1 MNKKLVGED
10 KFDIRRS
17 QLIVPFGVG
26 SILNMLPNESLMLCG
41 LDEWDKNTGEKIY
54 DERLQKYLKVKYF
67 KTPASKKNYPKGLP
81 FIRFPKWYYCPNC
94 RSLKPLS
101 EWKKKWFEYHHRDFD
116 HPRCYKSGCREKLL
130 NPSRF
135 IIACKK
141 GHIDDFPWIE
151 WVHGKNICSNPDLEL
166 KSDIGIAGLG
176 GIKIICRTCGLERTM
191 AGSFNKDIFKK
202 IGFKCTGRKP
212 WQGKD
217 KKEKCQEYPVTLQ
230 RGASNVYFPK
240 VVSSICIPPYS
251 DDICTK
257 IQNTKE
263 WEYLS
268 TQTGGIDGEIK
279 KSFIEKI
286 AEDINESKDNINKVI
301 DRMLK
306 SSSGNVERQ
315 SDAEYRYDEY
325 RALTDD
331 AKPDQI
337 DSKKFDIKIIN
348 GKKYK
353 IKGIKNVIL
362 VHRLREIRTLVAFNR
377 IQPLET
383 DYFSDM
389 EEEEEKKEFSSMR
402 IAEKADKIWLP
413 AIETNGGGIFLDFN
427 GDIINKWKNNE
438 EIQKRVS
445 VLQERSDKMSKTYNR
460 PSKNI
465 TALFLLL
472 HTFAHVLIRQL
483 SFECGYSTASLRERI
498 YFGEINKSSDMT
510 GLLIYTA
517 GGDSDGSMGGLVR
530 QGRPDKLSDIIEK
543 AIKKSSWCSSDPV
556 CIESRGQGL
565 GSLNLAAC
573 FACVLLPETSC
584 ETGNKFLDR
593 AMLVGLPDKPEIGF
607 FHGVF

>member
-10 KFDIRRS
+10 EFNIRRS

-41 LDEWDKNTGEKIY
+41 LDEWDESAGEKVY

-67 KTPASKKNYPKGLP
+67 KIPVSKENYSKGLP
-81 FIRFPKWYYCPNC
+81 FVRFPKWYYCPNC
-94 RSLKPLS
+94 GSLKPLS
-101 EWKKKWFEYHHRDFD
+101 EWKKNWFEYYHQDLD
-116 HPRCYKSGCREKLL
+116 HPRCYKLGCREKLL

-141 GHIDDFPWIE
+141 GHIDDFPWIK
-151 WVHGKNICSNPDLEL
+151 WVHGNNLCSKPDL
-166 KSDIGIAGLG
+166 KYKIVGGSSGLSS
-176 GIKIICRTCGLERTM
+176 IQIICRNCPARKTM
-191 AGSFNKDIFKK
+191 AGSFNKDVFKK
-202 IGFKCTGRKP
+202 IGFKCTGGKP
-212 WQGKD
+212 WQRKD
-217 KKEKCQEYPVTLQ
+217 NREKCEEYPITLQ

-257 IQNTKE
+257 IQNTQE
-263 WEYLS
+263 WKYLS
-268 TQTGGIDGEIK
+268 SQTGGIDDEIK

-286 AEDINESKDNINKVI
+286 AGDVNESKDNIRKII

-306 SSSGNVERQ
+306 SSSGDVERQ
-315 SDAEYRYDEY
+315 SDIEYRYDEY
-325 RALTDD
+325 RALNGDVDTG
-331 AKPDQI
+331 QVN
-337 DSKKFDIKIIN
+337 SKNFDIEIIH

-353 IKGIKNVIL
+353 IEGMENVTL
-362 VHRLREIRTLVAFNR
+362 VHRLREIRSLVAFNR
-377 IQPLET
+377 IQPIET
-383 DYFSDM
+383 DYFSDK
-389 EEEEEKKEFSSMR
+389 EEEEEKEEFSSMR
-402 IAEKADKIWLP
+402 IAKKVDKIWLP
-413 AIETNGGGIFLDFN
+413 AVEVNGEGIFFEFDKA
-427 GDIINKWKNNE
+427 IISQWKNDK
-438 EIQKRVS
+438 EIQNRVS
-445 VLQERSDKMSKTYNR
+445 ILQKNSDNMSKTYHR

-465 TALFLLL
+465 TASFLLL

-483 SFECGYSTASLRERI
+483 SFECGYSMASLRERM
-498 YFGEINKSSDMT
+498 YCGEINESSDMT
-510 GLLIYTA
+510 GFLIYTA
-517 GGDSDGSMGGLVR
+517 GGDLDGSMGGLVR
-530 QGRPDKLSDIIEK
+530 QGRPDKLSDIIGK
-543 AIKKSSWCSSDPV
+543 AIKKASWCSSDPA

-607 FHGVF
+607 FHEVF

>member
-1 MNKKLVGED
+1 MNKKQVGED

-41 LDEWDKNTGEKIY
+41 LDEWNENAGEIIY

-67 KTPASKKNYPKGLP
+67 KMPVSKEKYPKGLP

-94 RSLKPLS
+94 RSLKSLS
-101 EWKKKWFEYHHRDFD
+101 EWKKNWFEIYHQDFD
-116 HPRCYKSGCREKLL
+116 HPRCYKSSCREKLL

-151 WVHGKNICSNPDLEL
+151 WVHGKNICSNPDLEI
-166 KSDIGIAGLG
+166 KSAIGIAGLG

-212 WQGKD
+212 WQGEDKKD
-217 KKEKCQEYPVTLQ
+217 KCREYPVTLQ

-268 TQTGGIDGEIK
+268 TQTGGINDEIK

-286 AEDINESKDNINKVI
+286 AEDVNESKENINKVI

-306 SSSGNVERQ
+306 SSSGDVERR
-315 SDAEYRYDEY
+315 SDVEYRYDEY
-325 RALTDD
+325 RALTGNI
-331 AKPDQI
+331 KMGQI
-337 DSKKFDIKIIN
+337 DSKNFDIEIIN
-348 GKKYK
+348 GKEYK
-353 IKGIKNVIL
+353 IKGIKNVTL
-362 VHRLREIRTLVAFNR
+362 VHRLREIRTLVAFTR
-377 IQPLET
+377 IQPIET

-389 EEEEEKKEFSSMR
+389 EAEEEKEEFSSMR

-413 AIETNGGGIFLDFN
+413 AIEVNGEGIFFEFDKAMIRHWEN
-427 GDIINKWKNNE
+427 DK
-438 EIQKRVS
+438 EIQNRVS
-445 VLQERSDKMSKTYNR
+445 ILQERSDNMSKTYSR

-465 TALFLLL
+465 SASFLLL
-472 HTFAHVLIRQL
+472 HTFSHVLIRQL
-483 SFECGYSTASLRERI
+483 SFECGYSMASLRERM
-498 YFGEINKSSDMT
+498 YCGEIDGSSGMT
-510 GLLIYTA
+510 GFLIYTA

-530 QGRPDKLSDIIEK
+530 QGRADKLSDIIEK
-543 AIKKSSWCSSDPV
+543 AIKKSSWCSSDPA

-573 FACVLLPETSC
+573 FACVLLPETTC

-593 AMLVGLPDKPEIGF
+593 AMLVGLLDKPEIGF
-607 FHGVF
+607 FYGVF